1 MSNFFIAYRRKCSC
15 RQAQKK
21 VEEVRKQAEEEQEDI
36 GKFLHKV
43 RLVLKCM
50 LEHFWDLDWLIG
62 FLITDMW

>member
-1 MSNFFIAYRRKCSC
+1 MCTVTNVRFYMSNFFIAYRRKCSC

-50 LEHFWDLDWLIG
+50 LEHF
-62 FLITDMW
+62 